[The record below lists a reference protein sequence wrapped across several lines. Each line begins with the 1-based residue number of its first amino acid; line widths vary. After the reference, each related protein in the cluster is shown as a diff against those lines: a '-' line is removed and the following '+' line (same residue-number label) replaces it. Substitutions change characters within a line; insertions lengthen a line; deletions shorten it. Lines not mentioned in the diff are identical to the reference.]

1 MDDSS
6 IQQRASRIK
15 LLLMDCDGVLTDG
28 SITLLEDGDEQKSFN
43 VRDGHGIVLFHRAGL
58 KTGIISGRSSSFV
71 QKRARE
77 LGMPQEFVWQ
87 GAHNKIETFE
97 DVLARAHLE
106 ASEVAF
112 IGDDVTDIPI
122 MQRVGLAVA
131 VADAVDE
138 TKQVAHYIT
147 LRKGGHGAVR
157 EATDLILKAQGKWNE
172 LMKRYDSLSEPAAVC
187 EQPGD

>member
-1 MDDSS
+1 MKKKPSDVDA
-6 IQQRASRIK
+6 RAKRIK
-15 LLLMDCDGVLTDG
+15 LLLMDCDGVMTDG
-28 SITLLEDGDEQKSFN
+28 RLMLLEDGDEQKTFN

-77 LGMPQEFVWQ
+77 LDMPQEFVWQ
-87 GAHNKIETFE
+87 GIHNKIETFE
-97 DVLARAHLE
+97 DVLARAQLD

-131 VADAVDE
+131 VADAEEE
-138 TKQVAHYIT
+138 TKRAAHFVT
-147 LRKGGHGAVR
+147 ERTGGHGAVR
-157 EATDLILKAQGKWNE
+157 DVTDLVLKAQDKWDA
-172 LMKRYDSLSEPAAVC
+172 LMKRYT
-187 EQPGD
+187 G